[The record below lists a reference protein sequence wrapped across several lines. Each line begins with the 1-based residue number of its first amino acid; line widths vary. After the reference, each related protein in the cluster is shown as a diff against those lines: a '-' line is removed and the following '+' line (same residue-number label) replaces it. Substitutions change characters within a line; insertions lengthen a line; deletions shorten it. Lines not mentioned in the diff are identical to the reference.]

1 MTSVEFLK
9 VELQALA
16 AKFPN
21 VHIKYGFNTKI
32 DLHIVE
38 LLPLIEYTTNKKLD
52 EAWIPVSINFL
63 QTFKDEEVNFI
74 SSDSRLS
81 LKESIF
87 EFNENACSEENI
99 IAELFSKIAEQ
110 EFNYEFPTS
119 MPNGRV
125 MENAFFNIAQY
136 CIKAPLK
143 EESYF
148 LDNAYPEAA

>member
-9 VELQALA
+9 IELQGIA

-21 VHIKYGFNTKI
+21 VHIKYGFNSKI

-52 EAWIPVSINFL
+52 EAWIPVSLNFL
-63 QTFKDEEVNFI
+63 ETYKDEEVTFI
-74 SSDSRLS
+74 SSNSRLS

-99 IAELFSKIAEQ
+99 ISEIFAKIAEQ
-110 EFNYEFPTS
+110 EFDYEFPTS
-119 MPNGRV
+119 MPNGRI
-125 MENAFFNIAQY
+125 MENAFFNLTQRGVKINND
-136 CIKAPLK
+136 
-143 EESYF
+143 EETYF